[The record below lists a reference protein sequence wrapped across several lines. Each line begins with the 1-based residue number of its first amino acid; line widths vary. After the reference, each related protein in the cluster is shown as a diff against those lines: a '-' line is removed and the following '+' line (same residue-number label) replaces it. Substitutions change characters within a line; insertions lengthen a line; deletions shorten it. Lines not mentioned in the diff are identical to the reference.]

1 MPALSRIA
9 IDGGLLERA
18 VESGEPQ
25 GFAAEA
31 AEPLFS
37 IVMPCYQVA
46 AYLNAAIDAVQAQT
60 CADWELIVVDDA
72 SPDGAGAIAAARVAE
87 DERIRVVEHKANRG
101 LSGARNTGLAHARG
115 SYVWIPDPDDL
126 YEPQLLDTARVAF
139 EQSDADLVVFGCV
152 EEYYDAAGELSGRNE
167 VLPPAQG
174 LFVDEALHRMVL
186 PLEESTLYGYAW
198 NKVYKRSVL
207 EGLRF
212 VTVPLIEDVLFN
224 VAVFDRIER
233 AAFVQ
238 APLYRYAKRLAVNLT
253 NRFVPEYYEVHR
265 RRIEELYR
273 QQVRWGL
280 DGPAARER
288 LGSLFVRYIMSALER
303 NCDARAHMDHADR
316 VAWCRS
322 LFQDELF
329 LTLVPGAA
337 ARDSHVLDAGIRIV
351 SMRSPQL
358 ACALGR
364 VIHIVRHE
372 FGDRYARLKMLR

>member
-1 MPALSRIA
+1 M
-9 IDGGLLERA
+9 ERA

-72 SPDGAGAIAAARVAE
+72 SPDGAGAIAAARAVE

-126 YEPQLLDTARVAF
+126 YEPQLLDTVRVAF

-152 EEYYDAAGELSGRNE
+152 EEYYDAAGELSGCNE

-186 PLEESTLYGYAW
+186 PLEEFTLYGYAW
-198 NKVYKRSVL
+198 FTS
-207 EGLRF
+207 
-212 VTVPLIEDVLFN
+212 
-224 VAVFDRIER
+224 
-233 AAFVQ
+233 
-238 APLYRYAKRLAVNLT
+238 APFSR
-253 NRFVPEYYEVHR
+253 
-265 RRIEELYR
+265 
-273 QQVRWGL
+273 
-280 DGPAARER
+280 
-288 LGSLFVRYIMSALER
+288 
-303 NCDARAHMDHADR
+303 
-316 VAWCRS
+316 
-322 LFQDELF
+322 
-329 LTLVPGAA
+329 
-337 ARDSHVLDAGIRIV
+337 
-351 SMRSPQL
+351 
-358 ACALGR
+358 ACAS
-364 VIHIVRHE
+364 
-372 FGDRYARLKMLR
+372 